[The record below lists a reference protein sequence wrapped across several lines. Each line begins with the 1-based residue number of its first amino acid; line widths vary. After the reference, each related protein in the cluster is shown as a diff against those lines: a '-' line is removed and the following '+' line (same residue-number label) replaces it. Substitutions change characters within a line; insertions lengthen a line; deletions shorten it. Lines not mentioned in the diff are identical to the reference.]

1 MDDVTGPW
9 FIPLCR
15 PSHDD
20 LEEVEGVHGLKAW
33 HRADAPSGLVAP
45 THLYLRRSRSSKCML
60 YFHYLPSEWQL
71 ITISVFMR
79 KMDSAFL
86 FQTEAIDIPRIVPGE
101 GKPIAKHS
109 FKNNLQSV
117 GQAWGQPCG
126 PFWFSLIRGI
136 KAAAGGQGWGQVGS
150 QERS

>member
-1 MDDVTGPW
+1 M
-9 FIPLCR
+9 I
-15 PSHDD
+15 
-20 LEEVEGVHGLKAW
+20 
-33 HRADAPSGLVAP
+33 
-45 THLYLRRSRSSKCML
+45 

-86 FQTEAIDIPRIVPGE
+86 FQTEAIDIPRIVLGE

-109 FKNNLQSV
+109 SRNNLQSV

-136 KAAAGGQGWGQVGS
+136 KASAGGQG
-150 QERS
+150 